1 MTSGRVR
8 AGILVLVLACCAYG
22 LYLDWPGTLAA
33 LHHLRWY
40 SMALSL
46 LAAMGG
52 AWCLMLA
59 WRSVLRD
66 LGSRLDIAPA
76 ARACFVGQL
85 GKYVPGAVWSMA
97 AQMEL
102 CHDHGVPRRRGITS
116 IVVSLAITTGTG
128 LAIAAATLP
137 LASPEVLR
145 RYWWVLIAVPL
156 ILLGLCPPVLGL
168 VLDRALVLVRQ
179 QPLEQR
185 PSWRGMLSACGWNTA
200 GWLLLGAQAW
210 VLLAGLTG
218 RGYHVALVA
227 IGGYALAYSA
237 GLLLVVLPSG
247 IGARE
252 VILVAA
258 ITSVAPHS
266 VAVAVALAAR
276 LVTTVS
282 DLACGALG
290 LAAGRSRSSRVAAA
304 APPGPAAGPGP
315 AVAPVPVVVQGQLN
329 FGAGDPREPRHIG

>member
-1 MTSGRVR
+1 MVNRLVASKRVR
-8 AGILVLVLACCAYG
+8 AGIGVLVLACCGYG
-22 LYLDWPGTLAA
+22 LYLDWPGTIAA
-33 LHHLRWY
+33 LSRLRWY

-46 LAAMGG
+46 AAAMSGT
-52 AWCLMLA
+52 WCLMLA
-59 WRSVLRD
+59 WRSVLQD
-66 LGSRLDIAPA
+66 LGSRLGIVPA

-85 GKYVPGAVWSMA
+85 GKYVPGAVWAVA

-137 LASPEVLR
+137 LASPGVLK
-145 RYWWVLIAVPL
+145 RYWWVLIAVPV
-156 ILLGLCPPVLGL
+156 ILLALCPPVLGRL
-168 VLDRALVLVRQ
+168 LDRVLVLVRQ

-185 PSWRGMLSACGWNTA
+185 PSWRGLLRACGWNAA
-200 GWLLLGAQAW
+200 GWLLFGAQAW
-210 VLLAGLTG
+210 LLLTGMTG
-218 RGYHVALVA
+218 RGLTLHVAVVA
-227 IGGYALAYSA
+227 VGGYALAYSA

-252 VILVAA
+252 VILIAA
-258 ITSVAPHS
+258 LTAVAPHS

-290 LAAGRSRSSRVAAA
+290 LAAGRSRRVL
-304 APPGPAAGPGP
+304 
-315 AVAPVPVVVQGQLN
+315 APVPVN
-329 FGAGDPREPRHIG
+329 FRAGDPREPRHIG